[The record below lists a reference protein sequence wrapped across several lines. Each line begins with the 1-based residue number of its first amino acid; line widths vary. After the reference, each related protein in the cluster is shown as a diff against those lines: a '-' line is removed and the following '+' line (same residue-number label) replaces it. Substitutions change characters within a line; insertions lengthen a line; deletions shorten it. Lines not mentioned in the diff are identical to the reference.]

1 MVEKVSSLLFLQ
13 FLDHLFIFQGT
24 EGGGDGVL
32 ILCLALM
39 FRIFSV
45 SSCVCVCMC
54 VSPFGKTKDGFPCPP
69 WKKCVTYNSIPSW
82 EHGGPKSRQLDQR
95 GEEVFSFPE
104 GSMSHSVR
112 HFGRPE
118 SELSRKSV
126 LRQFNLTPSLSCLS
140 PRHRCSNYFLSGTEN
155 NVTVE
160 EVS

>member
-1 MVEKVSSLLFLQ
+1 MYFP
-13 FLDHLFIFQGT
+13 
-24 EGGGDGVL
+24 GVRRVGVMAL
-32 ILCLALM
+32 ILCLVLM

-45 SSCVCVCMC
+45 SSCVCVCVC
-54 VSPFGKTKDGFPCPP
+54 VCVFLLLEKQKMVFLAHHGKN
-69 WKKCVTYNSIPSW
+69 VTYNSIPSW
-82 EHGGPKSRQLDQR
+82 EHGGPKAGSLDQG

-126 LRQFNLTPSLSCLS
+126 LRQFNLTPSLSWLS
-140 PRHRCSNYFLSGTEN
+140 PRRRCSNYFLSGTEN